1 MKVSFPQLIS
11 IMKINNKIINTVEAD
26 NIIQLRK
33 QANKFQVV
41 NKKKIILK
49 SYNQLQ
55 EQIQKERNEL
65 NKMIQKAEEKIL
77 ILKEKHQMR
86 KMLKKMQEDFED
98 LKL

>member
-1 MKVSFPQLIS
+1 
-11 IMKINNKIINTVEAD
+11 MKINNKIINTVEAD

-41 NKKKIILK
+41 NKKKTILK

-77 ILKEKHQMR
+77 ILKEKHQVR
-86 KMLKKMQEDFED
+86 KMLKKNARRF
-98 LKL
+98 

>member
-1 MKVSFPQLIS
+1 
-11 IMKINNKIINTVEAD
+11 MKINNKIINTVNED

-33 QANKFQVV
+33 QANKFQVI
-41 NKKKIILK
+41 NKKKIISK
-49 SYNQLQ
+49 SYNQLH

-77 ILKEKHQMR
+77 ILKEKHKMR
-86 KMLKKMQEDFED
+86 KMLKKMQENFEN

>member
-1 MKVSFPQLIS
+1 
-11 IMKINNKIINTVEAD
+11 MKINNKIINTVEAD

-33 QANKFQVV
+33 QANKFQVI

-49 SYNQLQ
+49 SYNQLH
-55 EQIQKERNEL
+55 EQIQSERNEL

-77 ILKEKHQMR
+77 ILKEKHKMR
-86 KMLKKMQEDFED
+86 KMLKKMQEDFEN

>member
-1 MKVSFPQLIS
+1 
-11 IMKINNKIINTVEAD
+11 MKINNKIINTVEAD